1 MVYFVDGRDE
11 FLQVLPRSEQQ
22 MRILLELFKK
32 LLTQN
37 WNKLIKLKSIIE
49 MKFEE
54 QQKQIL
60 KSTSGFKLIDSTLT
74 QVILIFTEKVLLNF
88 DCFLRTSINRI
99 R

>member
-1 MVYFVDGRDE
+1 MVYFVDGSDE

-22 MRILLELFKK
+22 TRILLELFKK

-74 QVILIFTEKVLLNF
+74 QVILIGTEKVLLNF